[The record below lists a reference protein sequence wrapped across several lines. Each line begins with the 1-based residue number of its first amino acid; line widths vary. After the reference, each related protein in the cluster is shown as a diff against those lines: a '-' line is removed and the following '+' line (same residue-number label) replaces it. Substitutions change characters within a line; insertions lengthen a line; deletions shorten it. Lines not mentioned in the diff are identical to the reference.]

1 MRTTVT
7 ISQNLNCSIFEVMAQ
22 EIDDVIMLINFY
34 LRIGDEAPQ
43 STDQVKSDTEK
54 EIKVT
59 SATATGGWW

>member
-1 MRTTVT
+1 
-7 ISQNLNCSIFEVMAQ
+7 MAQ

-43 STDQVKSDTEK
+43 STDQVKSDKEK